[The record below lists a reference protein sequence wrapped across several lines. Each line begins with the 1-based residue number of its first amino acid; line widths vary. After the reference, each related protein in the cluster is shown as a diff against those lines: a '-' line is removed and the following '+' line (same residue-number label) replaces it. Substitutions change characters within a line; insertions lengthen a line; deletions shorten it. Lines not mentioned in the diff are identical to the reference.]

1 MTIRIHRLL
10 AAIAASYAAA
20 AAATPLAMSY
30 SIADAGPGSY
40 LYSFTLTLDNHDGT
54 WTPGDNYNWI
64 VFGDDPVGPTPLTD
78 YVATS
83 NLVGPFF
90 ANYVTFGA
98 HVGPTLIAF
107 DPDVY
112 QAGWIPAGVGDTLNW
127 SGTSSA
133 YLGQGELLFSNV
145 MGKDFHHLAN
155 FEVATLQAIPE
166 PQTYALMLAGLGV
179 VGWCARRRRSA

>member
-1 MTIRIHRLL
+1 MTIRTRCLL
-10 AAIAASYAAA
+10 AALAASYGAA

-54 WTPGDNYNWI
+54 WTPGDNYNAI
-64 VFGDDPVGPTPLTD
+64 VFGDHPVGPTPLTD
-78 YVATS
+78 YQPSSA
-83 NLVGPFF
+83 LVGPFF

-107 DPDVY
+107 DPDLY
-112 QAGWIPAGVGDTLNW
+112 RAGWIPVAVGDALSW

-133 YLGQGELLFSNV
+133 YLGQGQLLFSNLF
-145 MGKDFHHLAN
+145 GKDVYHPAD

-166 PQTYALMLAGLGV
+166 PQTYALMLAGLGL
-179 VGWCARRRRSA
+179 VGWCARRRQTA